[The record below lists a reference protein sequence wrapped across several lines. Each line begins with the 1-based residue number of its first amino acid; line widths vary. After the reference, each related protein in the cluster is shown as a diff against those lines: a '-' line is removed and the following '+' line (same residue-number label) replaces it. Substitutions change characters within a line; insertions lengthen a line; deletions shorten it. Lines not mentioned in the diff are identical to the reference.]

1 MPIVVV
7 VPTPRP
13 TVRITPIPIVTTT
26 SVVADIQAFDSNRRA
41 VHVDSIVT
49 VGQVVDI
56 GHIVVFSVD
65 KTDGISVHFD
75 SIDTVRQFE
84 NVVYRTVY
92 YGNSIFVVSITY
104 LFFVQALVG

>member
-1 MPIVVV
+1 MPVPRRVMPIVVV
-7 VPTPRP
+7 VPAPRP

-26 SVVADIQAFDSNRRA
+26 SVITDIQSFDSNSRA

-49 VGQVVDI
+49 VGQVVDV

-75 SIDTVRQFE
+75 SIDTV
-84 NVVYRTVY
+84 
-92 YGNSIFVVSITY
+92 G
-104 LFFVQALVG
+104 